1 MSNYV
6 IDEKEKARLEGLEAE
21 AHRQMD
27 KLSPEKRKIAMA
39 AKRAADK
46 ALAESNDII
55 FGNHR
60 RELDALTNF
69 FNHNGINGDESKER
83 FLLVAK
89 QTEKGN
95 LFCFQQKAYVRG
107 HNDVILP
114 AQDYIRSLEL
124 TIIDQVQFNE
134 VEYKTIAYEPPP
146 KPTKREPNGKQKVS
160 KQ

>member
-1 MSNYV
+1 MKFV
-6 IDEKEKARLEGLEAE
+6 IDEIEKARLEGLEAE

-27 KLSPEKRKIAMA
+27 QLDPEKRKIAMA

-60 RELDALTNF
+60 KELDAMSKF
-69 FNHNGINGDESKER
+69 FNSIGIYEDEIKES
-83 FLLVAK
+83 FLETVK
-89 QTEKGN
+89 ITQKGS
-95 LFCFQQKAYVRG
+95 LFCFKNKAYVRG
-107 HNDVILP
+107 HNDVVLP

-134 VEYKTIAYEPPP
+134 VEYKTIAYKPAP
-146 KPTKREPNGKQKVS
+146 KPTKRNSNGKQKVS
-160 KQ
+160 KK